1 MPAPVWQN
9 WCWQWG
15 LQQAG
20 EQLLKTVLTR
30 LRQHNLPASTAD
42 MAAAHLHAMA
52 LAQLRG
58 HTLPLRTDWLDAI
71 AGSLIKEALNA
82 PLPWSYRGVIH
93 PDTDPILLTLIDTLA
108 GDGFGKLAPST
119 PQPPLPKDVT
129 CELERTAISL
139 PAELTL
145 NRFTPDGLAQ
155 SQVLHRLAIL
165 EIPWIVRQ
173 QGSTLTL
180 AGNGEEHWK
189 LTRPLSQHAALIEA
203 ACFGATLQEAAR
215 HKLEA
220 DMLDAG
226 GIGSITTCLSQAA
239 LAGLASFSQQLLEQ
253 LTLLIAQENQFAEMG
268 QALEVLYALWRLDE
282 ISGMQGAQILQT
294 TLCAAIDRTL
304 WLCESNGRPD
314 EKEFHAHLHS
324 WQALCHILRDLH
336 SGVQLPGISLSAAVA
351 LLERRSRAIHAPA
364 LDRGAA
370 HGALMRLE
378 HPNASAEAALTML
391 AQLSPA
397 QSGEALHGLLA
408 LARHQLACQPTF
420 IAGFSSHLNQLSDAD
435 FINALPDLRAAMAW
449 LPPRERGTLAH
460 QVLEH
465 YQLAQL
471 PVSALQMPL
480 HCPPQAIAHHQQL
493 EQQALASLQNWG
505 VFHV

>member
-1 MPAPVWQN
+1 
-9 WCWQWG
+9 
-15 LQQAG
+15 
-20 EQLLKTVLTR
+20 
-30 LRQHNLPASTAD
+30 
-42 MAAAHLHAMA
+42 MAAAHLHVMA
-52 LAQLRG
+52 LAQFRG

-108 GDGFGKLAPST
+108 GDGFGKLAPRRHTHLCQKMS
-119 PQPPLPKDVT
+119 PANWNVPG
-129 CELERTAISL
+129 ISL

-155 SQVLHRLAIL
+155 SQVLHRLVIL
-165 EIPWIVRQ
+165 EIPGVVRQ

-180 AGNGEEHWK
+180 AGNGEERWK

-268 QALEVLYALWRLDE
+268 QALEVLYALWQLDE

-314 EKEFHAHLHS
+314 EKGFFTLTCIAGKRF
-324 WQALCHILRDLH
+324 A
-336 SGVQLPGISLSAAVA
+336 ISC
-351 LLERRSRAIHAPA
+351 AIYI
-364 LDRGAA
+364 
-370 HGALMRLE
+370 
-378 HPNASAEAALTML
+378 AALIY
-391 AQLSPA
+391 PA
-397 QSGEALHGLLA
+397 FL
-408 LARHQLACQPTF
+408 F
-420 IAGFSSHLNQLSDAD
+420 
-435 FINALPDLRAAMAW
+435 LR
-449 LPPRERGTLAH
+449 R
-460 QVLEH
+460 
-465 YQLAQL
+465 
-471 PVSALQMPL
+471 
-480 HCPPQAIAHHQQL
+480 
-493 EQQALASLQNWG
+493 
-505 VFHV
+505 

>member
-30 LRQHNLPASTAD
+30 LRQHKLPASTAD

-145 NRFTPDGLAQ
+145 NRFNPNGLAQ

-165 EIPWIVRQ
+165 EILWIVRQ

-203 ACFGATLQEAAR
+203 ACFGATLREAAR

-253 LTLLIAQENQFAEMG
+253 LTLLIAQKINLPKWAVRWKCYMPYGGWMKLAVCKARRYYKRRYARLSIARCGCVNLTADRMKRSFTLTCIAGKRFA
-268 QALEVLYALWRLDE
+268 
-282 ISGMQGAQILQT
+282 IF
-294 TLCAAIDRTL
+294 CAIY
-304 WLCESNGRPD
+304 
-314 EKEFHAHLHS
+314 
-324 WQALCHILRDLH
+324 I
-336 SGVQLPGISLSAAVA
+336 
-351 LLERRSRAIHAPA
+351 
-364 LDRGAA
+364 
-370 HGALMRLE
+370 
-378 HPNASAEAALTML
+378 AALIY
-391 AQLSPA
+391 PA
-397 QSGEALHGLLA
+397 F
-408 LARHQLACQPTF
+408 RF
-420 IAGFSSHLNQLSDAD
+420 
-435 FINALPDLRAAMAW
+435 LR
-449 LPPRERGTLAH
+449 R
-460 QVLEH
+460 
-465 YQLAQL
+465 
-471 PVSALQMPL
+471 
-480 HCPPQAIAHHQQL
+480 
-493 EQQALASLQNWG
+493 
-505 VFHV
+505 